1 MMIMKKEKSEIIES
15 IAKMLIINKKD
26 TAKEIITNEYP
37 HEIVEIEKR
46 SYTMTEKME
55 QFLKDGFIDRYTGK
69 RLLNP
74 GMLKVISNYFP
85 DEFPFHPHWKMTETH
100 IAYWELVPTIDHVYP
115 IAKGGHDNKE
125 NWVTTSMISN
135 SIKSNYT
142 IEEINWTLHPK
153 GKLED
158 WDGLTN
164 LFIELVDKNTELLGD
179 SYIKNWYVISRR
191 IHFTTTRQKKG
202 II

>member
-1 MMIMKKEKSEIIES
+1 MIIMKKEKSEIIES
-15 IAKMLIINKKD
+15 IAKMLIINNKD
-26 TAKEIITNEYP
+26 TAKKIITNEYP

-142 IEEINWTLHPK
+142 TEEINWTLHPK

-164 LFIELVDKNTELLGD
+164 LFIELVDKNTGLLED
-179 SYIKNWYVISRR
+179 SYIKNWYVISKR
-191 IHFTTTRQKKG
+191 IHFTTPRQKKG

>member
-15 IAKMLIINKKD
+15 IAKMLIINNKD
-26 TAKEIITNEYP
+26 TAKKIITNEYP

-164 LFIELVDKNTELLGD
+164 LFIELVDKNTGLLED
-179 SYIKNWYVISRR
+179 SYIKNWYVISKR
-191 IHFTTTRQKKG
+191 IHFTTPK
-202 II
+202 